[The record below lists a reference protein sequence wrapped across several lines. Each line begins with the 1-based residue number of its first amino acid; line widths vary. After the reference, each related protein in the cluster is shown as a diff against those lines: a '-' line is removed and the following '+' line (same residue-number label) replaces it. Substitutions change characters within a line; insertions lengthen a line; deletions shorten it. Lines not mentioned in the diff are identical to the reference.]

1 MTVNTLEKHPW
12 FSPPLSSAP
21 PQPPTAL
28 VERMA
33 GEWWREENKLMSVF
47 TVSVFY
53 WNGTVENYFVIWKF
67 LANTYKDVPE
77 SELKLKFTV
86 YEFQKLGILIQ
97 SSLKGIWWP
106 CLSLV
111 DSKPPLQKAQGL
123 GDGTYVWN
131 SRWKGTKQGRSQQR
145 CMNKCSPLN
154 ALNVKFLKTFWD
166 FLYPPTK
173 CKACF

>member
-111 DSKPPLQKAQGL
+111 DSKPPSKKLRAWAMVPMCGTAGEKEQNKVGL
-123 GDGTYVWN
+123 NRDAWINV
-131 SRWKGTKQGRSQQR
+131 
-145 CMNKCSPLN
+145 PLWM
-154 ALNVKFLKTFWD
+154 L
-166 FLYPPTK
+166 
-173 CKACF
+173 